1 MSANPLPFTER
12 YNPLASHLDGLLSPG
27 EFLRT
32 LRACDGQIFTGFR
45 GELCLAD
52 STFTGQVGSVVEACK
67 NFWHDLFPKEKGY
80 HNMTSHD
87 PSSHNYSGV
96 IVFSGCGTSGRIGY
110 LVATRFNNIINS
122 LYNAQISNKRDLF
135 AYNCAGGD
143 SALLL
148 SDEMPEDDPSQGYS
162 VSYFR

>member
-1 MSANPLPFTER
+1 MDTNPPLPFTER
-12 YNPLASHLDGLLSPG
+12 YNPLASHLDGLLTPV

-32 LRACDGQIFTGFR
+32 LRACDGQIFTGFQ

-52 STFTGQVGSVVEACK
+52 PPLRDQVDSVVEACK
-67 NFWHDLFPKEKGY
+67 NFWRNLFPEERCIT
-80 HNMTSHD
+80 HNARSISV
-87 PSSHNYSGV
+87 SSSGV

-110 LVATRFNNIINS
+110 LVATRFNNIIKS

-148 SDEMPEDDPSQGYS
+148 SDELPEDDPSRGYS
-162 VSYFR
+162 VS